1 MNFGTL
7 KDIFLDKLIE
17 SHTSNEKT
25 GKSLY
30 KKFLKILK
38 ENETLKTA
46 FIVYKNIEGNT
57 IKSETAA
64 NDYLKENVSF
74 LNNFRGEQ
82 SLKEQSKKLLDL
94 LEKNNIDLTDIKP
107 KEIHESLENLITT
120 KKSVSTIDKIQESK
134 NNLVSWL
141 MSDKLEINESDDKKY
156 VRNNIDPKKFLDI
169 AVNKFNEKYKDTLSE
184 EEKSILKVLR
194 KNDENSTKQLVDKL
208 VKETVTLINNHL
220 NNNNNNTSIKEKLLE
235 TKDVVY
241 RMSEENNNFSD
252 KVLKLYELK
261 KNLIK

>member
-7 KDIFLDKLIE
+7 KDVFLDKLIE

-25 GKSLY
+25 GKILY
-30 KKFLKILK
+30 KNFLKILK

-46 FIVYKNIEGNT
+46 FIIYKNIEGGT

-64 NDYLKENVSF
+64 NDYLKENISF

-94 LEKNNIDLTDIKP
+94 LEKNNIDLTDVKT

-120 KKSVSTIDKIQESK
+120 KKSISTIDKIQESK

-156 VRNNIDPKKFLDI
+156 VRDNIDPKKFLDI
-169 AVNKFNEKYKDTLSE
+169 AVDKFNEKYKDSLSE
-184 EEKSILKVLR
+184 EEKGILKVLR
-194 KNDENSTKQLVDKL
+194 KNNEDSTKELVGKL

-220 NNNNNNTSIKEKLLE
+220 NNNDTNLKEKLLE

-241 RMSEENNNFSD
+241 KMIEENNNFSD
-252 KVLKLYELK
+252 KVLKLYKLK
-261 KNLIK
+261 KNLDI